1 MIGPGRAL
9 KSFLRED
16 GFPTAGA
23 GALPDRYWPHERKAN
38 KQSNILLSIVSVNR
52 ISGKSAVNTENQTGL
67 ATGTEIVFLG
77 NKIQRGEI
85 MFMIRMFLVLWLL
98 APLLLQA
105 APDLLSIRLGKNI
118 GTDGELVGAGLCE

>member
-1 MIGPGRAL
+1 
-9 KSFLRED
+9 
-16 GFPTAGA
+16 
-23 GALPDRYWPHERKAN
+23 
-38 KQSNILLSIVSVNR
+38 
-52 ISGKSAVNTENQTGL
+52 
-67 ATGTEIVFLG
+67 
-77 NKIQRGEI
+77 